1 MINQKRKLKSNS
13 NSKYNLGIDNYINI
27 AEVIKEVLSNKELN
41 FNYHDEKL
49 YQKKINSSGNKY
61 IDNFFYY
68 LYLL

>member
-13 NSKYNLGIDNYINI
+13 NSKYNLGKDNYINI

-49 YQKKINSSGNKY
+49 YQKK
-61 IDNFFYY
+61 
-68 LYLL
+68 